1 MPGGS
6 VIPFNIIES
15 SLSSLK
21 SCQSYINVGMDLAT
35 NVALDLVESSR
46 KLFGP
51 FLDKALAEAS
61 NKKKHTLN
69 QVQSFKN
76 FFHKPETIPDLKVL
90 VKEKLVALESRN
102 SESELLRNEKF
113 VHFKEQLQKMKTQFG
128 LQSVPDENEALEQ
141 LDEDIAVTQSQVNFI
156 CPITQADMKKPVRN
170 KTCGHTYEE
179 EAILKLIQHKEKR
192 QKKAC
197 CPKVGCNNLD
207 VKRSDLVPDEALK
220 RAIESQNK

>member
-35 NVALDLVESSR
+35 NVALDLVESSSKR
-46 KLFGP
+46 VTEMIRSCRYF
-51 FLDKALAEAS
+51 
-61 NKKKHTLN
+61 
-69 QVQSFKN
+69 SFQIKQD
-76 FFHKPETIPDLKVL
+76 KPETIPDLKVL

-113 VHFKEQLQKMKTQFG
+113 VHFKEQLQKMKTQYGPKSHGRRSEHQGNKCRERREEGPG
-128 LQSVPDENEALEQ
+128 LIPDENEALEQ

-197 CPKVGCNNLD
+197 P
-207 VKRSDLVPDEALK
+207 RRLV
-220 RAIESQNK
+220 

>member
-35 NVALDLVESSR
+35 NVALDLVESSSKR
-46 KLFGP
+46 VTEMIRSCRYF
-51 FLDKALAEAS
+51 
-61 NKKKHTLN
+61 
-69 QVQSFKN
+69 SFQIKQD
-76 FFHKPETIPDLKVL
+76 KPETIPDLKVL

>member
-35 NVALDLVESSR
+35 NVALDLVESSS
-46 KLFGP
+46 KTAGVIKQ
-51 FLDKALAEAS
+51 D
-61 NKKKHTLN
+61 
-69 QVQSFKN
+69 
-76 FFHKPETIPDLKVL
+76 KPETIPDLKVL

-113 VHFKEQLQKMKTQFG
+113 VHFKEQLQKMKTQCKPLFFKN
-128 LQSVPDENEALEQ
+128 D
-141 LDEDIAVTQSQVNFI
+141 
-156 CPITQADMKKPVRN
+156 KPVQCPSPWVLRN

>member
-35 NVALDLVESSR
+35 NVALDLVESSMV
-46 KLFGP
+46 
-51 FLDKALAEAS
+51 S
-61 NKKKHTLN
+61 NYRTAGVIK
-69 QVQSFKN
+69 QD
-76 FFHKPETIPDLKVL
+76 KPETIPDLKVL

-197 CPKVGCNNLD
+197 AKPRTKARLQRIQKTDLIQLSLKLLSHNPFNNL
-207 VKRSDLVPDEALK
+207 P
-220 RAIESQNK
+220 

>member
-35 NVALDLVESSR
+35 NVALDLVETVR
-46 KLFGP
+46 EVGGEPVMDRATKAKGVKGIQEIKE
-51 FLDKALAEAS
+51 DKNGIE
-61 NKKKHTLN
+61 TFR
-69 QVQSFKN
+69 FK
-76 FFHKPETIPDLKVL
+76 
-90 VKEKLVALESRN
+90 KLVALESRN